1 MSPSSENGDAPAVIA
16 DGHDGLSSG
25 LPVPGPAGS
34 GPAGSGRPARDMAAY
49 HPAAIRTPQER
60 DYRLRGLATEPTGHV
75 PPAPARMD
83 HPRRRRG
90 PLLAKVA
97 VLLAVAAIAALALQA
112 FVVKPYAVPGNS
124 MAPTLQAGDRILV
137 VKPGP
142 LAGTIHSGQIVVL
155 HPPKFLPCTLVGGR
169 SGDLVLRVVALPGQT
184 IWSVA
189 GTIFVNGRPLQE
201 RGWYNP
207 RFGQVGSAPVPSTTL
222 GRKQYFVLA
231 DNRSDTCDSRVF
243 GPVSKS
249 SIAGKGLAI
258 VVRDGHFYLRKL

>member
-1 MSPSSENGDAPAVIA
+1 MTTPSSQSGDAPFVMANG
-16 DGHDGLSSG
+16 DGG
-25 LPVPGPAGS
+25 LPDGVPTAGPG
-34 GPAGSGRPARDMAAY
+34 RDMATY
-49 HPAAIRTPQER
+49 RPAAVRTPQER
-60 DYRLRGLATEPTGHV
+60 DYRLRGLATEPTGQL
-75 PPAPARMD
+75 PPAAARMD
-83 HPRRRRG
+83 HPRRRRHG

-97 VLLAVAAIAALALQA
+97 VLLAMAAIAALALQA
-112 FVVKPYAVPGNS
+112 FVAKPYAVPGDS

-137 VKPGP
+137 VSSGP
-142 LAGTIHSGQIVVL
+142 LAGNIHSGQIVVL

-207 RFGQVGSAPVPSTTL
+207 RSGQVGSVPIRSTTL
-222 GRKQYFVLA
+222 GRNQYFMLA

-249 SIAGKGLAI
+249 SIVGKGVAI
-258 VVRDGHFYLRKL
+258 VVRHGHFYLRTL